1 MHMNELIY
9 STNNNIYISAI
20 YAKIVV
26 VGGRYLIW
34 KPSLVTSLCVVIL
47 YTKDDTPAKFPIA
60 YPRVSES
67 F

>member
-1 MHMNELIY
+1 MNILIY
-9 STNNNIYISAI
+9 STKNNIYISAI

-34 KPSLVTSLCVVIL
+34 KPSLVTSLCVDIL
-47 YTKDDTPAKFPIA
+47 YTNDHTPAKFPIA
-60 YPRVSES
+60 YPRISES

>member
-1 MHMNELIY
+1 MRELIY
-9 STNNNIYISAI
+9 STNNIYISAI

-34 KPSLVTSLCVVIL
+34 KPSLVTPLCVVIL
-47 YTKDDTPAKFPIA
+47 YTKDNAPAKFPIA
-60 YPRVSES
+60 YPRDSES